1 MKSLRQE
8 AVGFIDWL
16 DDTGVQPLFK
26 KIVRFGNQLTLFW
39 HEIITTL
46 NVFQRVEKL
55 KLMICVCNHRL
66 VCAQD
71 VVEWLQ
77 SAALAPGIDYC
88 VECLVGKH
96 FLVHAPKT
104 RSCNT
109 VFRALR
115 PGRSPPQNY
124 FSDFQI
130 SPMFLICCLFS
141 RRCPS
146 AIARLIAA
154 GWIHAINGVKLGRGS
169 SHV

>member
-46 NVFQRVEKL
+46 NVFQHVEKL
-55 KLMICVCNHRL
+55 KLLICVCNHRW

-77 SAALAPGIDYC
+77 SAALAPGID
-88 VECLVGKH
+88 
-96 FLVHAPKT
+96 
-104 RSCNT
+104 
-109 VFRALR
+109 
-115 PGRSPPQNY
+115 
-124 FSDFQI
+124 
-130 SPMFLICCLFS
+130 
-141 RRCPS
+141 
-146 AIARLIAA
+146 
-154 GWIHAINGVKLGRGS
+154 
-169 SHV
+169 